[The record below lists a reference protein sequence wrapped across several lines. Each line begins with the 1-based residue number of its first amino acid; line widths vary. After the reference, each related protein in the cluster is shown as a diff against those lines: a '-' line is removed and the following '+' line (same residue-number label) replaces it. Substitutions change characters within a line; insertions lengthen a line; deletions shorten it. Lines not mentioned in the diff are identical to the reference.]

1 MQLSLDDPDTI
12 LVWLYSLIDSFFTQ
26 TELPLYTERFSNN
39 KRPYFTDA
47 ELFTTAIFPILMGYT
62 EKKLGYRYLRRHYHS
77 WFRALPG
84 YEVWNRRLNREPE
97 ALHYVY
103 NLILQQLAPTYRIQ
117 EFVIDTLPVVVCQA
131 QHSAHSR
138 AAQPFVTKGYC
149 KAKKKYY
156 IGAKIQLLAG
166 FLFDGLPI
174 PAGYI
179 VATAQDHDLT
189 VAKDTLSSLPG
200 IKIFGDKAYV
210 DRQFQLDLFAQY
222 TELIVPRKKKR
233 NGPPLGLFDQA
244 YNSVLSSRR
253 QPIESLVAW
262 INNKTRIEDASKAR
276 SVNGLFSTIAL
287 KMIAALLI
295 LLLNF

>member
-1 MQLSLDDPDTI
+1 MQLSLDDPDTL
-12 LVWLYSLIDSFFTQ
+12 LVWLYNLIDSFFAQ
-26 TELPLYTERFSNN
+26 TELPFYTERFSNN

-62 EKKLGYRYLRRHYHS
+62 EKKLGHRYLRRHYRD
-77 WFRALPG
+77 WFPALPV

-103 NLILQQLAPTYRIQ
+103 NLILRYLAPPYRIQ

-138 AAQPFVTKGYC
+138 AAKPFVTLGYC

-156 IGAKIQLLAG
+156 TGAKIELLAG
-166 FLFDGLPI
+166 FRGDGLPI
-174 PAGYI
+174 PGGYI
-179 VATAQDHDLT
+179 IATAQDHDLT
-189 VAKDTLSSLPG
+189 IAKDTMPDITG
-200 IKIFGDKAYV
+200 IKIFGDKAFI
-210 DRQFQLDLFAQY
+210 DRKLQLDLFNQY
-222 TELIVPRKKKR
+222 IELVVPIKKKK

-244 YNSVLSSRR
+244 YNSLHSAKR

-262 INNKTRIEDASKAR
+262 INNKTRIEEASKVR
-276 SVNGLFSTIAL
+276 SVNGLLSTIAV
-287 KMIAALLI
+287 KMIAALLMF
-295 LLLNF
+295 LLNF